1 MSSSSCEPLRKRFKA
16 ESPPHDHDDLTKYHD
31 DDLTQGLE
39 ETKHHDDDDDDDEI
53 HGGLDLPQLLPHML
67 TDGTAQVARRLDD
80 PASDDDDKTQGLEE
94 TTTTTRPRDDD
105 KPSTVTVRA
114 GSIVNLLD
122 PQDLSKVLKT
132 IRIKQDL
139 RVTLAKNVPS
149 PAAQE
154 PWGGGGGFLR
164 RT

>member
-39 ETKHHDDDDDDDEI
+39 ETKHHDDDDDDEI

-67 TDGTAQVARRLDD
+67 LDGTAQVARVRGQEAEVHHEGR
-80 PASDDDDKTQGLEE
+80 PANDDD
-94 TTTTTRPRDDD
+94 TRPRDDD

-114 GSIVNLLD
+114 GSIVNFLD
-122 PQDLSKVLKT
+122 PKDLSKVLKT
-132 IRIKQDL
+132 MRIKQDIK
-139 RVTLAKNVPS
+139 VTLAKTPC
-149 PAAQE
+149 P
-154 PWGGGGGFLR
+154 
-164 RT
+164 